1 MKVKKCFGI
10 PIFSYDLSQT
20 MGTSPEGVTKV
31 LYESV
36 QWLLPE
42 MQTYDHLSVTFDG
55 ENLKIFN
62 DDRTLVYKASI
73 CEIDSF
79 FRELERKYTKD
90 VWMSI

>member
-10 PIFSYDLSQT
+10 PIFSYDTSQT
-20 MGTSPEGVTKV
+20 MGTSPDGLTIV
-31 LYESV
+31 LYKSV

-42 MQTYDHLSVTFDG
+42 MGMYDHQSVTFDG
-55 ENLKIFN
+55 ENIKIF
-62 DDRTLVYKASI
+62 DDHNTLTYKTNI

-90 VWMSI
+90 VWMPI